1 MRLTEGQV
9 SYSMG
14 MLPERF
20 LDRLTEQ
27 ELQHILRDR
36 NAGEWGLTVLNL
48 IATLHQNRVTI
59 SAREAQSLRDYL
71 ETFETSLGRS
81 DSGMDLLR
89 QATRWLDDLRVI
101 PSLTDEQMRER
112 MRTFGER
119 FRGRIP
125 DEKIEWVVVRP
136 EDEEPG
142 VWFETMYDL
151 MEELLKHRVTITEQE
166 RNELWML
173 LDALNMSRKELIQ
186 LPVS

>member
-1 MRLTEGQV
+1 
-9 SYSMG
+9 MG

-20 LDRLTEQ
+20 LDRLSPAD
-27 ELQHILRDR
+27 LRHAMGYRD
-36 NAGEWGLTVLNL
+36 AGEWALTVVNL

-59 SAREAQSLRDYL
+59 SVREAQSLRDYL

-81 DSGMDLLR
+81 ESGRNLLR
-89 QATRWLDDLRVI
+89 QAAQWLDDLRVI
-101 PSLTDEQMRER
+101 PSLTDEQMKER

-119 FRGRIP
+119 FQGRIP
-125 DEKIEWVVVRP
+125 DETVGDLVIRP
-136 EDEEPG
+136 EEEEPG
-142 VWFETMYDL
+142 VWFETMSDL
-151 MEELLKHRVTITEQE
+151 MKELLKHQVTITEQE